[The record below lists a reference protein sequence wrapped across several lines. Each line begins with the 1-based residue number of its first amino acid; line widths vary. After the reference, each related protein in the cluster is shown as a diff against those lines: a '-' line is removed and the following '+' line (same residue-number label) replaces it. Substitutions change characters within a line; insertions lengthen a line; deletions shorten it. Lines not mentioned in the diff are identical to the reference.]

1 MNSADIL
8 IALFF
13 LGAGFLCAVF
23 GYATGHRTGKA
34 EGNRQGFAR
43 GRGITR
49 TTLKTEATRPSG
61 RVQS

>member
-8 IALFF
+8 VSLIL

-34 EGNRQGFAR
+34 EGIRLGFAR

-49 TTLKTEATRPSG
+49 TLKTEATQASS
-61 RVQS
+61 RVQ

>member
-34 EGNRQGFAR
+34 EGNRLGFAR

-49 TTLKTEATRPSG
+49 TLKTVGTQASTK
-61 RVQS
+61 VQS